1 MNNYD
6 YARKILKEYHK
17 NVMETLEAAKA
28 VAKLDVM
35 SGCEILNAIM
45 VEVEQDYIHSES
57 VVNKAE
63 HDELEDMIQQF
74 YGQVMTACGKDGE

>member
-17 NVMETLEAAKA
+17 NVMLTLESAKQ

-35 SGCEILNAIM
+35 TGCEILSAIM
-45 VEVEQDYIHSES
+45 VEVEQDYVHSES

-63 HDELEDMIQQF
+63 HDELEDMINQF
-74 YGQVMTACGKDGE
+74 YGQVMEACGKDGE

>member
-17 NVMETLEAAKA
+17 NVMLTLESAKA

-45 VEVEQDYIHSES
+45 VEVEQDFTHSES

-63 HDELEDMIQQF
+63 HDELEDMINQF
-74 YGQVMTACGKDGE
+74 YGQVMAACGKDGE